1 LTAEF
6 VKPPGL
12 APAATIGV
20 AAISGPVDEEKLERG
35 LAHLRGRGYR
45 VREASNLRS
54 REGFLAGPD
63 GERAAGYRE
72 LLEDPDVDAIFFA
85 RGGYGASRIL
95 RFLDAERL
103 RAHPKIHLGSSDLT
117 SLFASLRRHGDLMTF
132 YGPMVSTDMA
142 DPAAASGLDWER
154 VLAGAAPEEH
164 RFSLP
169 DVLSPGTA
177 EGPLVGG
184 CLSLLASQCGTA
196 ESVSASGAILF
207 WEDVGEEP
215 YRLDRLL
222 TQLERS
228 DTLTGLRGM
237 VIGSVLPGVGSDSP
251 DRIREYLQRRFRGV
265 PYPVAMNFPAGH
277 CPSPRT
283 LPLGAR
289 VRLDLAQGGALTFL
303 EAGVSLP
310 AAP

>member
-6 VKPPGL
+6 RKPLRL
-12 APAATIGV
+12 APGATIGV
-20 AAISGPVDEEKLERG
+20 AAISGPVDEAKLECG
-35 LAHLRGRGYR
+35 LAYLRGRGYR

-63 GERAAGYRE
+63 GERAAGYRA
-72 LLEDPDVDAIFFA
+72 LLEDPGVDAIFFA
-85 RGGYGASRIL
+85 RGGYGSSRIL
-95 RFLDAERL
+95 HLLDVEAV

-117 SLFASLRRHGDLMTF
+117 ALFAYLRRHGDLVTF
-132 YGPMVSTDMA
+132 YGPMVTTDMA
-142 DPAAASGLDWER
+142 DPAARGLDWER
-154 VLAGAAPEEH
+154 VLTGAPPVEH
-164 RFSLP
+164 RFSAS

-177 EGPLVGG
+177 EGPLLGG
-184 CLSLLASQCGTA
+184 CLSLLASLCGTA
-196 ESVSASGAILF
+196 EAFSASVAILF

-251 DRIREYLQRRFRGV
+251 DRIREYLRRRFGDV
-265 PYPVAMNFPAGH
+265 PFPVAMNFPAGH

-283 LPLGAR
+283 VPLGAR
-289 VRLDLAQGGALTFL
+289 VRLDLAEGGALTFL

-310 AAP
+310 ASP

>member
-1 LTAEF
+1 M
-6 VKPPGL
+6 
-12 APAATIGV
+12 AAV
-20 AAISGPVDEEKLERG
+20 SGPVDLAKLERG
-35 LAHLRGRGYR
+35 LAYLRGRGYR
-45 VREASNLRS
+45 VREASNLRA
-54 REGFLAGPD
+54 RDGFLAGRD
-63 GERAAGYRE
+63 AERAAGYRQ
-72 LLEDPDVDAIFFA
+72 LLEDPAVDAVFFA
-85 RGGYGASRIL
+85 RGGYGSSRIFKLLDGEGL
-95 RFLDAERL
+95 RV
-103 RAHPKIHLGSSDLT
+103 HPKIHLGSSDLT
-117 SLFASLRRHGDLMTF
+117 ALFAYLRRHGDLVTF

-142 DPAAASGLDWER
+142 DPSASGLDWER
-154 VLAGAAPEEH
+154 VLAGGAPEPY
-164 RFSLP
+164 RFSVS

-177 EGPLVGG
+177 EGPLLGG
-184 CLSLLASQCGTA
+184 CLSLLASLCGTDEA
-196 ESVSASGAILF
+196 FSGSGAILF

-251 DRIREYLQRRFRGV
+251 DRIREYLRRRFRDA
-265 PYPVAMNFPAGH
+265 PYPVAMSFPAGH

-289 VRLDLAQGGALTFL
+289 VRLELAEGGALTFP

-310 AAP
+310 ASP